1 MDFASKLDGFF
12 GITSKGSTLRTEVK
26 GGILVFLAM
35 SYIIVVNS
43 AMMADAGIDR
53 DAAFTATV
61 VMSIIGS
68 LIMGLYAKFPVAMA
82 PGMGIN
88 AMFCYTAVLTL
99 GFTWQEALV
108 AVIGQVVVLN
118 ERPDVHFIAPL
129 GAVKTVPGGGGLVVE
144 FCKHGIPP

>member
-53 DAAFTATV
+53 DAAWF
-61 VMSIIGS
+61 
-68 LIMGLYAKFPVAMA
+68 
-82 PGMGIN
+82 
-88 AMFCYTAVLTL
+88 
-99 GFTWQEALV
+99 
-108 AVIGQVVVLN
+108 LN
-118 ERPDVHFIAPL
+118 I
-129 GAVKTVPGGGGLVVE
+129 
-144 FCKHGIPP
+144 